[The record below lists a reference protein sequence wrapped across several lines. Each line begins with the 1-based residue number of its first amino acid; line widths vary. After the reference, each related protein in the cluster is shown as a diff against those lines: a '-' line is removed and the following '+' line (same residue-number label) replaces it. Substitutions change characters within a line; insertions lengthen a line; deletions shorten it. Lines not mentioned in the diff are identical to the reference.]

1 MPELKKRL
9 AQQIAQEVA
18 QTAEREKIK
27 IFRLG
32 QFLKTHKAV
41 KRCPY
46 IFQMARRNDCKAQE

>member
-27 IFRLG
+27 IFRLE
-32 QFLKTHKAV
+32 QFLKTYKAV

-46 IFQMARRNDCKAQE
+46 IFQVICRNDSKIQE